1 MHAHFLSYSFPSL
14 LKDIIVSQK
23 PTTAALHLLFLHFYI
38 GRTKLS
44 APQVSAMSSNGMEKE
59 SSQPKTQR
67 LSEATLPSSHEQAP
81 SKTIAWGKKKNVD
94 VNWLLKVYPS
104 AKIGVS
110 A

>member
-1 MHAHFLSYSFPSL
+1 LAAQSF
-14 LKDIIVSQK
+14 
-23 PTTAALHLLFLHFYI
+23 LHLKF
-38 GRTKLS
+38 
-44 APQVSAMSSNGMEKE
+44 SAMSSNGMEKE

-81 SKTIAWGKKKNVD
+81 SKTVAWGKKKNVD